1 MCRSAGSGT
10 SDTATMPSVTVRRL
24 YLALAIVSLAPIWSA
39 HYLPTADGPSHVYNS
54 WVLRELVLGHRG
66 IVADWYAVDWRPYP
80 NWSGHVVLALLMAG
94 FPPLVAEKLLV
105 SRIVL
110 L

>member
-1 MCRSAGSGT
+1 MCRSLGRHIRYGYHA
-10 SDTATMPSVTVRRL
+10 AVTLRRL

-66 IVADWYAVDWRPYP
+66 VVAERDALYWRPHP
-80 NWSGHVVLALLMAG
+80 NWRGHVVLALLIPV
-94 FPPLVAEKLLV
+94 FPPLIAKKMLATC
-105 SRIVL
+105 
-110 L
+110 